1 MKMNTKSV
9 SIRSFVGIHLVI
21 PVIGALFIL
30 VLSANSAHAKI
41 IREALDSFAGVMN
54 PSTTNIKVVDSPRR
68 AGSKAFRHE
77 IPSGGTRA
85 ELGTPRVPPG
95 STNWYAWSF
104 MHPSSPAIPSGK
116 FTILMQMFMGNRPAG
131 DWPCGGAGH
140 KISAKDGRLE
150 YHLQRSATGGS
161 ANKCDRIDLA
171 SFNEIKDKWV
181 DVVIHVKWSLKSDG
195 FLKLWMRIGGDSGTW
210 VQKINYS
217 GITHATGEEVEGPYF
232 KMGAYLGGGGG
243 GARVVYTDEYRHGD
257 ADSTFD
263 DVAPGGKGTPTP
275 TPQPELT
282 HTIQLQQNWNLI
294 SLPINPS
301 DTDIADV
308 LAPINGQYV
317 AVHAYDGKEYESY
330 YPGNNDSKLKK
341 MESGR
346 GFWIF
351 MNQAA
356 SLQIKGTKASKDV
369 MLAKDWNL
377 VGYNSQTPM
386 SATQALASTGGK
398 VSAVYSYDAVSNS
411 YKVVDMFQPGSGYW
425 MFASDNVKWTLP

>member
-1 MKMNTKSV
+1 MNKSTLFM
-9 SIRSFVGIHLVI
+9 SRILLTI
-21 PVIGALFIL
+21 IGAAFFSLML
-30 VLSANSAHAKI
+30 
-41 IREALDSFAGVMN
+41 
-54 PSTTNIKVVDSPRR
+54 VVDSQAKILKAVTDSFDGATRSAPSRITLVETPRR
-68 AGSKAFRHE
+68 AGTHAFKHVINNDTE
-77 IPSGGTRA
+77 RA
-85 ELGTPRVPPG
+85 EIGGLTDGRVGSG
-95 STNWYAWSF
+95 STHWYGFSF
-104 MHPSSPAIPSGK
+104 MHMSEPAIPSGD
-116 FTILMQMFMGNRPAG
+116 FTILMQHFQG
-131 DWPCGGAGH
+131 DRSASAWPCGGGGH
-140 KISAKDGRLE
+140 KLTLAPDKQLQ
-150 YHLQRSATGGS
+150 YHLQYQSGGS
-161 ANKCDRIDLA
+161 IKCER
-171 SFNEIKDKWV
+171 FNLTNFDQIKDKWV
-181 DVVIHVKWSLKSDG
+181 DVVIHVKWTAQGNG
-195 FLKLWMRIGGDSGTW
+195 FFKLWIRIGGDSGTW
-210 VQKINYS
+210 SQKINYTGATMAS
-217 GITHATGEEVEGPYF
+217 GEGPYV
-232 KMGAYLGGGGG
+232 GNPNSGSRL
-243 GARVVYTDEYRHGD
+243 VYTDEYRFAD